1 MTASNLSQKI
11 LAKRLGGYFDAASFY
26 RAKQKGYSDR
36 DIVAAINANP
46 ELATGQLKFIAQ
58 NYEKA
63 LAQTGPSRHN
73 KDVGPSWGPQLMITP
88 NKYNPLLG
96 GRDPYGG
103 RFSGEMSGDD
113 PGQAFAKRGM
123 SFSYGT
129 PNAQKYLNEQYWTG
143 QVNTNPEVNYR
154 WNTGD
159 QLDPEIDID
168 NQYGRLAQMDL
179 SGRGGS
185 EEYKKLARER
195 AKAYDTQG
203 ASGTNKWGSMY
214 LHESD
219 PRYAAVTQNEA
230 EAYKYLTET
239 DPSVGSSEAARW
251 IERAL
256 SGEVM
261 TPMTAGQSAIST
273 GAQKPA
279 ATGKFGNTGF
289 IPKEGSA
296 LAGSN
301 VKAAI
306 REVAQRGA
314 DPNRIGV
321 KGASQLVE
329 TQGAKA
335 AKKALKQERKG
346 KITLTNKARKA
357 LQKAKKKQK
366 FGIS

>member
-1 MTASNLSQKI
+1 MTASNSGQQVLDE
-11 LAKRLGGYFDAASFY
+11 RLGGYFDAASFY

-46 ELATGQLKFIAQ
+46 ELATGQMKFIAQ

-63 LAQTGPSRHN
+63 LAQTGPSRYKKN
-73 KDVGPSWGPQLMITP
+73 VGPSWGPQLMVTP

-103 RFSGEMSGDD
+103 RFATEMSGDD
-113 PGQAFAKRGM
+113 PGQAFARRGM

-129 PNAQKYLNEQYWTG
+129 PNAQKYLNEQYWAG

-159 QLDPEIDID
+159 QLDPELDID

-179 SGRGGS
+179 SGQGGS

-195 AKAYDTQG
+195 AKAYDAQG
-203 ASGTNKWGSMY
+203 ASGVNKWGSMY

-230 EAYKYLTET
+230 ESYKYLTET
-239 DPSVGSSEAARW
+239 DPNVGSSEAARW

-256 SGEVM
+256 AGEVM
-261 TPMTAGQSAIST
+261 TPMTAGQSAAST
-273 GAQKPA
+273 GIQKPG
-279 ATGKFGNTGF
+279 ATGTFGKMGYT
-289 IPKEGSA
+289 PKEGSA
-296 LAGSN
+296 LGGSDLG
-301 VKAAI
+301 AAI
-306 REVAQRGA
+306 KEVAQRGK
-314 DPNRIGV
+314 DPTKIAF

-329 TQGAKA
+329 TQGTKA
-335 AKKALKQERKG
+335 ARQLLKQERKG
-346 KITLTNKARKA
+346 NIKLTNKAREA
-357 LQKAKKKQK
+357 LQKAKKK
-366 FGIS
+366 